1 MSGGTK
7 ELVIRTISG
16 IVFVALMVVAI
27 LYSAPLFVILFSI
40 ILLGCLWEFFK
51 LRGSDKNFPLTILFS
66 LYILPAFILSFFI
79 LKYFGPKVLLSLF
92 IIMWAG
98 DVGAYCIGTL
108 FGQGP
113 HGHKLAP
120 KISPK
125 KSWEGVI
132 GGMLFAIAA
141 AFVLK
146 RAGWFN
152 CFTIE
157 GSQTGTI
164 AAYVLFAIIFYAAA
178 ICGDLL
184 ESVLKRRAGVK
195 DSGHIMPGHGGFL
208 DRFDSFL
215 TAIPVA
221 YVLIE
226 LANIFIK

>member
-1 MSGGTK
+1 MNSGTK
-7 ELVIRTISG
+7 ELIIRTISG

-27 LYSAPLFVILFSI
+27 LYSEPLFIILFTVILI
-40 ILLGCLWEFFK
+40 GCLWEFYK
-51 LRGSDKNFPLTILFS
+51 LRAGSESLPITILFS
-66 LYILPAFILSFFI
+66 LYILPAFILSACI
-79 LKYFGPKVLLSLF
+79 LKYWGPKVLMSLF

-132 GGMLFAIAA
+132 GGMVFAIAA
-141 AFVLK
+141 TFVLNSI
-146 RAGWFN
+146 GWFDSIRISN
-152 CFTIE
+152 TTVRIIC
-157 GSQTGTI
+157 
-164 AAYVLFAIIFYAAA
+164 YVLFAIIFYAAA

-184 ESVLKRRAGVK
+184 ESVIKRRAGVK

-221 YVLIE
+221 FIMML
-226 LANIFIK
+226 LAWYFIK